1 MFQVFDLIISFTLGR
16 SLEQRFIF
24 EKYMRIDGYFTPPS
38 VDSSKSSSFGVDGMI
53 FAGFGGSGI
62 IKED

>member
-1 MFQVFDLIISFTLGR
+1 
-16 SLEQRFIF
+16 
-24 EKYMRIDGYFTPPS
+24 MRIDGYFTPPS